1 MKSMN
6 RLYVPAQSRRGRRHV
21 RYFCLG
27 IVCAVSLIGC
37 VSKSRYESV
46 ASEMDGLRAEL
57 GRAQAE
63 IHALEQQRAALEKL
77 NLDGERLLAAI
88 RKELLQARAG
98 YEEYKAEQS
107 RLNGLKAR
115 ARALQSEQQ
124 KHIQGIKAAK
134 RDELKMQAVID
145 RYEKDM
151 QQVPDIGDVLRVSQ
165 AAEPKDDGSRLVAT
179 VTPLPEKPS
188 VTANTSTS
196 AVQPTSPP
204 ISAPQVATGPVVSPA
219 PATVTAPSPVLA
231 APAQTAA
238 ATPTAAAAPK
248 PQPAPAEESWIGS
261 LTGWLSSVWWWLFS

>member
-6 RLYVPAQSRRGRRHV
+6 RLYVPVQSRRGRRHV

-63 IHALEQQRAALEKL
+63 VHALEQQRAALEKL
-77 NLDGERLLAAI
+77 NLDGERLLATI
-88 RKELLQARAG
+88 RKELQQARAG
-98 YEEYKAEQS
+98 YEEYKAEQG
-107 RLNGLKAR
+107 RLDGLKAK

-134 RDELKMQAVID
+134 RDELNMQAVID

-151 QQVPDIGDVLRVSQ
+151 QQVPDVGDVLRVSQ

-179 VTPLPEKPS
+179 VTPLPEEPS
-188 VTANTSTS
+188 ATTNASTA
-196 AVQPTSPP
+196 AVQPM
-204 ISAPQVATGPVVSPA
+204 SAPQVATGPSVAPA
-219 PATVTAPSPVLA
+219 PATMAAPSPTPTG
-231 APAQTAA
+231 PAQTAVA
-238 ATPTAAAAPK
+238 KPTAAPASK

-261 LTGWLSSVWWWLFS
+261 LTGWLSSVWGWLFS